1 MKVRKA
7 LKASVTRC
15 GCCERIVTI
24 KDSMIRPYSVEM
36 KKNST
41 KVICYDC
48 QIKELVCYG

>member
-15 GCCERIVTI
+15 GVVSELSYQRFD
-24 KDSMIRPYSVEM
+24 DSPVFGRNDN
-36 KKNST
+36 KNST
-41 KVICYDC
+41 KVICFDC